1 MWYISE
7 PNTKNSR
14 YTAFQAER
22 ILRSSRRGA
31 LGREQSLPT
40 LCFQK
45 FLPSVTIFQFYL
57 ESYIFKTTLSLVTFQ
72 TMLTRW
78 QKKKINI
85 LACCTLSSSTNKS
98 RHKIS
103 THFISKTTLHI
114 LVLKYMLSL
123 KSYFRCVEFWQLQPY
138 RKIYAFITIFNKDK
152 NIRKSEMM
160 NQHKKCH
167 KIIQLSCNI
176 LHP

>member
-1 MWYISE
+1 MMYVWKKALLNIYTTTYHSTTIKEKKKKMKSLGGVEMWYISE

-40 LCFQK
+40 LYFQK

-78 QKKKINI
+78 QKKKVNI

-123 KSYFRCVEFWQLQPY
+123 KSYFRCVEFWQL
-138 RKIYAFITIFNKDK
+138 
-152 NIRKSEMM
+152 
-160 NQHKKCH
+160 
-167 KIIQLSCNI
+167 
-176 LHP
+176 